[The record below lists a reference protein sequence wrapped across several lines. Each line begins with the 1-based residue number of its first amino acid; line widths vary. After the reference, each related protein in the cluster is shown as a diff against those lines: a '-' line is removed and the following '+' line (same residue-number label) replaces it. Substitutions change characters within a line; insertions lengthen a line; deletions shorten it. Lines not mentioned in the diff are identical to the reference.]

1 MNPVLCAGFFLPSF
15 RFFACYASS
24 WQTGRFLWHHEDSGG
39 NCMNTAVLTGLL
51 LPFAGTVL
59 GSACVYLMKNN
70 LKPLVQ
76 RSLSGFAAGVMV
88 AASIWSLLVP
98 AMDQSADLGR
108 WAFLPA
114 FLGFWAGILFLL
126 LLDHTVPHLHL
137 DTDVPEGPPSTLKKT
152 SMMVLAVTLHNI
164 PEGMAV
170 GVVLAGWLAGT
181 ADLTMASVMALSI
194 GIAIQNFPE
203 GAIVSMPL
211 KATGMSRNRAFVY
224 GTLSGVVEPI
234 AAGLTLLASS
244 LVTPLLPGL
253 LSFAAGAMIYVVVEE
268 LIPEASSGEH
278 SNLGILSFALGFSLM
293 MALDVA
299 LG

>member
-1 MNPVLCAGFFLPSF
+1 
-15 RFFACYASS
+15 
-24 WQTGRFLWHHEDSGG
+24 
-39 NCMNTAVLTGLL
+39 MNTAVFTGLL

-59 GSACVYLMKNN
+59 GSACVYLMKKS

-98 AMDQSADLGR
+98 AMDQSTDMGR

-114 FLGFWAGILFLL
+114 LLGFWAGILFLL
-126 LLDHTVPHLHL
+126 LLDHTIPHLHL
-137 DTDVPEGPPSTLKKT
+137 DTDVPEGPPAHLKKT
-152 SMMVLAVTLHNI
+152 SMMVLAVTMHNI

-170 GVVLAGWLAGT
+170 GVVLAGWLTGT
-181 ADLTMASVMALSI
+181 ADLTMASVIALSI

-211 KATGMSRNRAFVY
+211 KAQGMRRSRAFVY
-224 GTLSGVVEPI
+224 GMLSGIVEPI